1 MKRVSPKDGLL
12 LPVNNET
19 RITLEYYM
27 NLMLKN
33 DINYVNE
40 K

>member
-1 MKRVSPKDGLL
+1 MNSKVMRVSPKDGLL

-27 NLMLKN
+27 NL
-33 DINYVNE
+33 
-40 K
+40 